1 MIHYKNGI
9 GYNFSKNKG
18 SAMFCIQCEQ
28 TIRGP
33 QGNGCK
39 YAQGMCGKIA
49 QVSDLQDVLI
59 KSLQGG
65 AFWAH
70 VGRSYNVVDL
80 AYDRWSPL
88 AFFATLTNVNFDA
101 DRFYAYIQTAEEYKA
116 QLKQRVTD
124 AVQQAGAAL
133 PALSKAAQ
141 MYIPTTPAELQRF
154 APTVALNHQ
163 GDQTGDDV
171 LGLQLLCLYGL
182 KGAAAYLEH
191 AAVLGQMDEQVSGE
205 YHRLMA
211 YLGDEPTDINAL
223 LDTSMEIGS
232 LGFKALELLNKG
244 ETLTMGN
251 PAPTTVNVNP
261 VQGKCIVVSGHDLV
275 DLKDILEQTQ
285 GKGINVYTHGELLPA
300 HSYPEFKKYPHLVGN
315 YGSAWQNQQKEFADF
330 PGAIVMTTN
339 CLINPEVGRYADRI
353 FTRSIV
359 GWPGVTHIE
368 GRDFSQVIEKALSL
382 PGFAQSAPE
391 KRITIGFGHN
401 ALMAA
406 APAVIE
412 QVKAGHIKHFFLVGG
427 CDGDKAERNYYNDF
441 VMRAPKDSV
450 ILTLGCG
457 KYRFNKED
465 FGEINGIPRL
475 LDVGQCNDS
484 YSAVLLALA
493 LSDAFECGV
502 NELPLTLVLSWFEQ
516 KAAVI
521 LLALLSLGVKG
532 IYLGPTLPAFLT
544 PNLVNVLVEKFDL
557 HPTGNAQQD
566 LEVIL
571 GKKAA

>member
-1 MIHYKNGI
+1 
-9 GYNFSKNKG
+9 
-18 SAMFCIQCEQ
+18 MFCIQCEQ

-33 QGNGCK
+33 QGDGCK
-39 YAQGMCGKIA
+39 YAQGMCGKTA
-49 QVSDLQDVLI
+49 QVSDLQDVLV
-59 KSLQGG
+59 KSLQAG
-65 AFWAH
+65 AFWASI
-70 VGRSYNVVDL
+70 GRMYGVINP
-80 AYDRWSPL
+80 AYERWSPQ
-88 AFFATLTNVNFDA
+88 AFFSTLTNVNFDA
-101 DRFYAYIQTAEEYKA
+101 QRFYEYIEKA
-116 QLKQRVTD
+116 QQYRFALEKDVRA
-124 AVQQAGAAL
+124 AVQKAGASL
-133 PALSKAAQ
+133 PALTKAAQ
-141 MYIPTTPAELQRF
+141 MVIPTSQSELQKF
-154 APTVALNHQ
+154 APTVALNHE
-163 GDQTGDDV
+163 GPKTGDDV

-191 AAVLGQMDEQVSGE
+191 AAVLGEMDEAVSGE
-205 YHRLMA
+205 YFRLMS
-211 YLGDEPTDINAL
+211 YLGDEPTEVDAL
-223 LDTSMEIGS
+223 LNASMAIGQ

-244 ETLTMGN
+244 ETKTMGN
-251 PAPTTVNVNP
+251 PEPTTVNVNP
-261 VQGKCIVVSGHDLV
+261 VAGKCILVSGHDLV

-285 GKGINVYTHGELLPA
+285 GKGIHVYTHGELLPA

-339 CLINPEVGRYADRI
+339 CLIDPNVGQYADRI

-359 GWPGVTHIE
+359 GWPGVVHIE
-368 GRDFSQVIEKALSL
+368 GRDFSQVIDKAQAL
-382 PGFAQSAPE
+382 PGFAQSEPE
-391 KRITIGFGHN
+391 KKITIGFGHS

-412 QVKAGHIKHFFLVGG
+412 QVKAGNIKHFFLVGG

-441 VMRAPKDSV
+441 AMQAPKDSV

-457 KYRFNKED
+457 KYRFNKET
-465 FGEINGIPRL
+465 FGDINGIPRL
-475 LDVGQCNDS
+475 LDVGQCNDA

-502 NELPLTLVLSWFEQ
+502 NDLPLTLVLSWFEQ

-544 PNLVNVLVEKFDL
+544 PNLVKVLVEKFDL

-566 LEVIL
+566 LDTIL
-571 GKKAA
+571 NKKAA